1 MASIPARHVYL
12 YDGIAQPWFSLD
24 GVREHLLHWLPWLRI
39 EIRSDLLARGLGQT
53 DADLLANMLCQV
65 RVRDPLRDLS
75 PRRPLKPEV
84 DYEARVLR
92 GETRATP
99 GVVYDGNELQ
109 RIAFTRLPREA
120 RALDV
125 VHIWF
130 TERFFATWDED
141 DRRYHARASVCGQP
155 SIISSS
161 GLVCA
166 PAKQRAFYI
175 ARRLGVSTEKAAS
188 DHGDQCLKSD
198 DPRTTEVAKGYA
210 MQALFYAL
218 TGDPFCS
225 DPGCRLFN
233 AHWQAEMVNAQLE
246 GGDYCADHREAIR
259 GWAATRSD

>member
-65 RVRDPLRDLS
+65 RVRDPLRNLS
-75 PRRPLKPEV
+75 PRRPLKPEI
-84 DYEARVLR
+84 DYEARVLA

-109 RIAFTRLPREA
+109 RIAFTGLPREE
-120 RALDV
+120 RRRDV
-125 VHIWF
+125 VHVWF
-130 TERFFATWDED
+130 TERLFATWDED
-141 DRRYHARASVCGQP
+141 DRRYHARASVYGQP

-161 GLVCA
+161 GLAHA
-166 PAKQRAFYI
+166 PAKQREFYI
-175 ARRLGVSTEKAAS
+175 ARRLGVSAERAAA
-188 DHGDQCLKSD
+188 DHGDQCLKSE
-198 DPRTTEVAKGYA
+198 DPRTTKVAKGYG

-218 TGDPFCS
+218 TGDAFCD

-233 AHWQAEMVNAQLE
+233 AHWQAEMLNAQLE
-246 GGDYCADHREAIR
+246 GDDYCAQHRDVLRE
-259 GWAATRSD
+259 WATMRTD